1 MTSSRTLPAAR
12 ASPGG
17 APATARARP
26 VRLLGA
32 VAVALG
38 AAVLMAGLHLT
49 QGTAAVDAGSL
60 WRLAT
65 GQGTDLAAAVV
76 IDSRIPRLLAG
87 VLVGVALGVAGAVLQ
102 SVARNALASPD
113 TLAVNAGAHLALVA
127 TAALGLS
134 LAAMPR
140 AGLAFV
146 GGLAAA
152 AIVLVIS
159 SGAGSGPTRLVLAG
173 SAMALALNALT
184 MVLLLLQAEE
194 TVGLYAWGSGSLA
207 QIGLANVTQMAPVI
221 VVGVAGMALL
231 ARQLDILSLGDD
243 AAAVLGV
250 NVRAIRLMAVLGA
263 VLLSA
268 AAVTVAGPVGF
279 VGLCA
284 PALVRL
290 SARAVPGLLRHRL
303 LLPMSA
309 IAGVVVTLGAEVVLR
324 AFLGG
329 QAGVEVPTGV
339 VTSLFGAVLL
349 VALACRFRD
358 SGPARQAPAARS
370 TRLRSG
376 RGFLTTG
383 VVALAVATAAV
394 IGGLLLGDTM
404 LLTGDVANWVTG
416 QAGPIVTFVLDTRV
430 PRVLAGLF
438 AGAALALAGVLVQ
451 AVSRNPLGEPGVLGV
466 TGGAGVAAVWVITV
480 APQAGV
486 WVVAGAAAVGAGVA
500 SILVFGLAARG
511 GMASDRLVLIG
522 IGVSAGSTALITVIV
537 VLTDPYN
544 AVKALTWLSGST
556 YGRTLQQVVPV
567 AVVLLLVAP
576 VVVRARRDLDL
587 LALDD
592 DTPQV
597 LGIRLMQRRLILL
610 AVSALLTASAV
621 SAVGVIAFVGLV
633 APHMARAL
641 VGRSHARVLPMA
653 ALIGAVVVLV
663 ADTIGRTVIAP
674 AQLPAGLLTALLG
687 TPYFVWLLSRSRSRL
702 G

>member
-12 ASPGG
+12 ASPGDG
-17 APATARARP
+17 PATARPRP
-26 VRLLGA
+26 ARLLSA

-38 AAVLMAGLHLT
+38 AAVLMAALHLT

-102 SVARNALASPD
+102 SVARNPLASPD

-127 TAALGLS
+127 TAAFGLS

-152 AIVLVIS
+152 ALVLVIS

-184 MVLLLLQAEE
+184 VVLLLLQAEE

-376 RGFLTTG
+376 RGFLATG

-404 LLTGDVANWVTG
+404 LLTGDIANWVTG
-416 QAGPIVTFVLDTRV
+416 QAGPIVTFVIDTRV

-480 APQAGV
+480 SPQAGV

-567 AVVLLLVAP
+567 AVVLLLVTP
-576 VVVRARRDLDL
+576 VLVRARRDLDL

-597 LGIRLMQRRLILL
+597 LGIRLMPRRLILL
-610 AVSALLTASAV
+610 VVSALLTASAV

-641 VGRSHARVLPMA
+641 VGSSHARILPMA